1 MSVNIPE
8 EHMEVV
14 NKTSIFIQQ
23 FSLFMNGEN
32 SSIIIRNEEE
42 YSNAAVVIKSV
53 KDHKK
58 MIGISKEEVVKPVY
72 EEYKEKLAVFT
83 EQEKLIDI
91 KISALESAGREY
103 RRKVE
108 AEARERQRLADLA
121 AEAERKRIEAEAAKA
136 REKEQAYT
144 EQGRT
149 DKAAEWAGKA
159 EIKENVASTI
169 VAPII
174 KAEIQQNTRGAFNTR
189 KYWSARICNS
199 QLLMDYLKV
208 SCPPEVMEAMQKWA
222 NAQARASKGAQSTIP
237 GVTFYEV

>member
-1 MSVNIPE
+1 MVNIPS

-58 MIGISKEEVVKPVY
+58 LIGVSKDEVVKPVY
-72 EEYKEKLAVFT
+72 DEYKEKLAVFT
-83 EQEKLIDI
+83 EQEKLIDT
-91 KISALESAGREY
+91 KISALESAGRVY
-103 RRKVE
+103 RKKVE
-108 AEARERQRLADLA
+108 DEARERQRLADLA
-121 AEAERKRIEAEAAKA
+121 AEAERRKAETEANKAK
-136 REKEQAYT
+136 EKAQAYT

-149 DKAAEWAGKA
+149 DKAEEWASKA
-159 EIKENVASTI
+159 ESKETVANSI

-174 KAEIQQNTRGAFNTR
+174 KAEIPKNTRGSFNTR
-189 KYWSARICNS
+189 KSYAARIFNY
-199 QLLMDYLKV
+199 QQIMDHLKV
-208 SCPPEVMEAMQKWA
+208 DCPESIKAEIQKWA
-222 NAQARASKGAQSTIP
+222 NAQARAAAGSKSTLP
-237 GVTFYEV
+237 GVEFYEV